1 MDSLLIQIL
10 DGASWYKLVILA
22 ILEAEVGM
30 SQDKFKASLS
40 NSIGTKY

>member
-10 DGASWYKLVILA
+10 DGASWYKLVILD

-30 SQDKFKASLS
+30 SQVQGQPEQLCR
-40 NSIGTKY
+40 N